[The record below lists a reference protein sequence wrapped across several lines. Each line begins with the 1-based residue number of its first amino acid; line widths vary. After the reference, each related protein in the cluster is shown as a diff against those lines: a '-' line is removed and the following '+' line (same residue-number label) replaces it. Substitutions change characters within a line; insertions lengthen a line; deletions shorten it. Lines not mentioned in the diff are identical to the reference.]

1 LSEQE
6 HKIVGKRVSYIGS
19 DDCQGCNDMEDL
31 FAKNKENLEIPVEF
45 KKTDINSDDAKKII
59 EEKKLV
65 DDKGNV
71 ATPFIQRCDV
81 YEDKHEDC
89 KEITGFK
96 EDDWKDYFKKKAEIE
111 THKEETVQPKQE
123 ESKTT

>member
-1 LSEQE
+1 MSEQE
-6 HKIVGKRVSYIGS
+6 HKIVSRRVSYLGS
-19 DDCQGCNDMEDL
+19 DDCDGCHSLED
-31 FAKNKENLEIPVEF
+31 FVSKNNVNTEIPVEI
-45 KKTDINSDDAKKII
+45 KKTDINSEDAKKII

-81 YEDKHEDC
+81 YDDKHEDC

-96 EDDWKDYFKKKAEIE
+96 EEEWKDYFKKKEE
-111 THKEETVQPKQE
+111 VKEPPKEEA
-123 ESKTT
+123 KTT